1 MDREE
6 VKDIVAKITIALET
20 AKATL
25 SMVMVNQEDEPISW
39 VLYGVKKQ
47 LEPIE
52 EAANRLDEM
61 TLDGKAVDA

>member
-6 VKDIVAKITIALET
+6 IKDIAAKITIALET

-25 SMVMVNQEDEPISW
+25 SMVMTNQEAEPISC

-61 TLDGKAVDA
+61 TLDGKAVDV

>member
-6 VKDIVAKITIALET
+6 IKDIAAKITIALET

-25 SMVMVNQEDEPISW
+25 SMVMTNQEDERISW

-61 TLDGKAVDA
+61 TLDGKAVDV